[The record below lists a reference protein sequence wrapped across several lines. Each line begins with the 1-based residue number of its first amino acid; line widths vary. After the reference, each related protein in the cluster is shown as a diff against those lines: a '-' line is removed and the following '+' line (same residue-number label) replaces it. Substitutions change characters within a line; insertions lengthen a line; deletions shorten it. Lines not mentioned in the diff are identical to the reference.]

1 VAVNLQSKVVAVAL
15 SRRPP
20 VRPWRPRVDRG
31 AAGVRD
37 TPYDRALSAPRSR
50 PARAGGPRRRAARQR
65 ARDERPMTYFR
76 AAASSPPR
84 IFGGDQLGG
93 HAWHFYVS
101 GGESGVSMSG
111 KARLIPH
118 GRGRDGPRN
127 GGTVSDKPHE
137 KPSRP

>member
-1 VAVNLQSKVVAVAL
+1 MRVPLTGRHRKFVGGTGCRPEVRHGPFVSSPL
-15 SRRPP
+15 SR
-20 VRPWRPRVDRG
+20 
-31 AAGVRD
+31 
-37 TPYDRALSAPRSR
+37 
-50 PARAGGPRRRAARQR
+50 GPRRRAARQR

-76 AAASSPPR
+76 AAASSPHELSVATSK
-84 IFGGDQLGG
+84 GDTHGTSTYQGASQAFLL
-93 HAWHFYVS
+93 
-101 GGESGVSMSG
+101 SG